1 MLRLLIRF
9 RVFGLARFLSHA
21 ETVAVFQRACIRA
34 GINLKYSNGF
44 NPRPK
49 LSLPLPRS
57 VAIESDDEL
66 LSIQLEETSTDESE
80 ICSKAKES
88 LSRQLP
94 RGIELI
100 GVELTEAKSV
110 VPSWAEYFFAVKP
123 EFSDDN
129 LKKRIDSLLEN
140 TSVVIQRKG
149 PKPKKK
155 DVRGFLET
163 IRLDAAGMV
172 VRCNITGG
180 GSIRIDEIME
190 LLQLDHTMLS
200 APIRRRNVC
209 WQNN

>member
-1 MLRLLIRF
+1 M
-9 RVFGLARFLSHA
+9 ARFLSHA
-21 ETVAVFQRACIRA
+21 ETVTVFQRVCIRA

-66 LSIQLEETSTDESE
+66 LCIGLGETSADESE
-80 ICSKAKES
+80 ICSEVKDS
-88 LSRQLP
+88 LSRHLP

-100 GVELTEAKSV
+100 DVVVTEAKSI

-123 EFSDDN
+123 EFSNDN
-129 LKKRIDSLLEN
+129 LQKRVDSVLEK

-149 PKPKKK
+149 PKPKKI

-172 VRCNITGG
+172 VRCNITG
-180 GSIRIDEIME
+180 
-190 LLQLDHTMLS
+190 
-200 APIRRRNVC
+200 
-209 WQNN
+209 

>member
-1 MLRLLIRF
+1 
-9 RVFGLARFLSHA
+9 
-21 ETVAVFQRACIRA
+21 
-34 GINLKYSNGF
+34 
-44 NPRPK
+44 
-49 LSLPLPRS
+49 LPRS

-66 LSIQLEETSTDESE
+66 LCIGLGETSADESE
-80 ICSKAKES
+80 ICSEVKDS
-88 LSRQLP
+88 LSRHLP

-100 GVELTEAKSV
+100 DVVVTEAKSI

-123 EFSDDN
+123 EFSNDN
-129 LKKRIDSLLEN
+129 LQKRVDSVLEK

-149 PKPKKK
+149 PKPKKI

-200 APIRRRNVC
+200 VPIRRRNVC